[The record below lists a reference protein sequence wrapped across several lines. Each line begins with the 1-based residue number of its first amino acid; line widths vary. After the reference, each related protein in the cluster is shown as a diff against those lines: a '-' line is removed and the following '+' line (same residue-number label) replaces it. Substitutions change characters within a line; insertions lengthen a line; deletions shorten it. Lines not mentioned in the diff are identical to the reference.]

1 MAGYRNSGARAIRV
15 DMLERLA
22 DQLRSEDSRGGFEA
36 KADMLSITGMTLEQ
50 FADLMQGLGYRF
62 VRGERVK
69 VKAKPV
75 DPAAVDLTASV
86 AADAETTPNGSEAL
100 GQAPVEGATETT
112 NSGATDGGTLAEDGA
127 RLEGASAKKSAKE
140 KETQGS
146 IETAT
151 QTGNEAETAPETSP
165 AVAAVVA
172 IENAEASTASEV
184 ALAKTDNRTIE
195 NADTDPAVTETAA
208 VAVTEVVAESVVE
221 TATET
226 GTETG
231 TESAAET
238 EAAPDMEVFFTFTWG
253 RNRSQSKPKGQG
265 RRFSDGPVKEAASNT
280 GDTAKNDGRSGS
292 NSRKG
297 RRNKP
302 DGEQAAQDRA
312 GLKKSGQS
320 RQTTPGQQTTG
331 RDKFNRDKDRKP
343 GKGKFRHNGGPKQFA
358 ASPKKSQQIDPDNPF
373 AAALMGL
380 KDKI

>member
-1 MAGYRNSGARAIRV
+1 
-15 DMLERLA
+15 
-22 DQLRSEDSRGGFEA
+22 
-36 KADMLSITGMTLEQ
+36 
-50 FADLMQGLGYRF
+50 
-62 VRGERVK
+62 
-69 VKAKPV
+69 
-75 DPAAVDLTASV
+75 
-86 AADAETTPNGSEAL
+86 
-100 GQAPVEGATETT
+100 
-112 NSGATDGGTLAEDGA
+112 
-127 RLEGASAKKSAKE
+127 
-140 KETQGS
+140 
-146 IETAT
+146 
-151 QTGNEAETAPETSP
+151 
-165 AVAAVVA
+165 
-172 IENAEASTASEV
+172 
-184 ALAKTDNRTIE
+184 
-195 NADTDPAVTETAA
+195 
-208 VAVTEVVAESVVE
+208 
-221 TATET
+221 
-226 GTETG
+226 
-231 TESAAET
+231 
-238 EAAPDMEVFFTFTWG
+238 MEVFFTFTWG

-343 GKGKFRHNGGPKQFA
+343 GKGKFRHNDGPKQFA

>member
-1 MAGYRNSGARAIRV
+1 
-15 DMLERLA
+15 MLERLA

-86 AADAETTPNGSEAL
+86 AADAETTPNGSAAS

-112 NSGATDGGTLAEDGA
+112 NSGATDGGTSAEDGA
-127 RLEGASAKKSAKE
+127 RLEGDSAKESAKE

-151 QTGNEAETAPETSP
+151 QTGNEAETAPETSL

-172 IENAEASTASEV
+172 IENAEASAASEV
-184 ALAKTDNRTIE
+184 VLAKTDNRTIE

-226 GTETG
+226 GTETA

-238 EAAPDMEVFFTFTWG
+238 EAEAEAAPDMEVFFTFTWG
-253 RNRSQSKPKGQG
+253 RNRAQSKPKGQG
-265 RRFSDGPVKEAASNT
+265 RRFSDGPAKEAASNT
-280 GDTAKNDGRSGS
+280 GDTAKNDGRGGS
-292 NSRKG
+292 NSRKS
-297 RRNKP
+297 RHNKP

-320 RQTTPGQQTTG
+320 RQTTPGQQKPG

-343 GKGKFRHNGGPKQFA
+343 GKGKFRHNDGPKQFA

>member
-1 MAGYRNSGARAIRV
+1 
-15 DMLERLA
+15 MLERLA

-62 VRGERVK
+62 VRGERIK

-86 AADAETTPNGSEAL
+86 AADAETTPNGSEAP

-112 NSGATDGGTLAEDGA
+112 NSGATDGDNLAEDGA
-127 RLEGASAKKSAKE
+127 RLKGDSAKDSAKR

-165 AVAAVVA
+165 AVTAVVA
-172 IENAEASTASEV
+172 IENAEASTAYEV
-184 ALAKTDNRTIE
+184 VLAMTDNRTIE

-221 TATET
+221 TPTET
-226 GTETG
+226 GTETA

-238 EAAPDMEVFFTFTWG
+238 EAEAAPDMEVFFTFTWG
-253 RNRSQSKPKGQG
+253 RNRAQSKPKGQG
-265 RRFSDGPVKEAASNT
+265 RRFSDGPAKEAASNS
-280 GDTAKNDGRSGS
+280 GHTAKNDGRSGS

-302 DGEQAAQDRA
+302 DGERVAQDRA
-312 GLKKSGQS
+312 GLTKSGQS
-320 RQTTPGQQTTG
+320 RQTTPGQQKSG

-343 GKGKFRHNGGPKQFA
+343 GKGKFRHNEGPKQFA